1 MDQMAEH
8 EHPFNNCQV
17 DPGALGWAVA
27 AVSSRAF
34 HLHKLGGGPSLLP
47 LVDMCNHS
55 FTPNG
60 RLDVLH
66 GSPTSPLPVLKVS
79 WLSPIISCTV
89 NGCIYVDGL

>member
-8 EHPFNNCQV
+8 EHPFHNYQV
-17 DPGALGWAVA
+17 DPGALGWAMA

-55 FTPNG
+55 STPTG
-60 RLDVLH
+60 QLVQYDHMQLE
-66 GSPTSPLPVLKVS
+66 VS
-79 WLSPIISCTV
+79 WLSPTISCTV
-89 NGCIYVDGL
+89 NGCIYADGL